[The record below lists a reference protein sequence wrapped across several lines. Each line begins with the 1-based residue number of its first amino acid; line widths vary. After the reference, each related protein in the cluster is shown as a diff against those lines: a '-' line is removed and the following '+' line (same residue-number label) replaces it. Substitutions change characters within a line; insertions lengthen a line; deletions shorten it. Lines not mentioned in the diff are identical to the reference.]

1 MGIISFSS
9 SPLLSI
15 LLAPVHAV
23 AAWFVPAQNSAH
35 QPGLPYDAA
44 PLASHLQPLKPS
56 RHPAVRGSG
65 VHSVTTRPCGGVARP
80 SRQSRLKIVRELDAS
95 VSASCAGRMIISGR
109 MADVCAELDR
119 MAMRES
125 AAH

>member
-9 SPLLSI
+9 SPLLSV

-23 AAWFVPAQNSAH
+23 AAWFVPAQNSAR
-35 QPGLPYDAA
+35 QLGLPFDAA
-44 PLASHLQPLKPS
+44 PLATPLQPLKSP
-56 RHPAVRGSG
+56 RNLAVRSTGAHG
-65 VHSVTTRPCGGVARP
+65 ATTRPCGGAARP
-80 SRQSRLKIVRELDAS
+80 SRQSRLKIVREFDAS